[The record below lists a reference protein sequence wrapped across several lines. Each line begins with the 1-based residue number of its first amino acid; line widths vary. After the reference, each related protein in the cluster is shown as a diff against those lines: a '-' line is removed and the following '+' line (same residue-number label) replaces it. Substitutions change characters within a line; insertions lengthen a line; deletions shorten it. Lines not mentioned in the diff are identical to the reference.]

1 LHYRYISSDS
11 HMEVDTALWTPRIP
25 EKYSRFA
32 PELRHLD
39 GSEAWFIDG
48 KMVRKAAAADLY
60 AGKGREN

>member
-1 LHYRYISSDS
+1 
-11 HMEVDTALWTPRIP
+11 MEVDTALWTPRIP